1 MNSVRMMSCLMTAW
15 LCSACTV
22 APKPQ
27 PRLMTIQPPVL
38 VRVMSISSPSVV
50 STIEVEATIPDSF
63 DQSAWQLLQ
72 VRGVKVATDN
82 KAPVLR
88 FKLGVL
94 AGFTGCQTINGTYQ
108 RDGVNLW
115 VTSFYMDNQAC
126 YDVQTQHESF
136 EWMLMQVR
144 HIRLLKANGYLAF
157 VDGYNNLLA
166 EFKPLP

>member
-1 MNSVRMMSCLMTAW
+1 MNSVRMMSCLMMAW

-72 VRGVKVATDN
+72 VRGVKVATDS
-82 KAPVLR
+82 KAPYYVLSWGCYLVLQAV
-88 FKLGVL
+88 KLSMAPISVMALICGSRVL
-94 AGFTGCQTINGTYQ
+94 YG
-108 RDGVNLW
+108 
-115 VTSFYMDNQAC
+115 
-126 YDVQTQHESF
+126 
-136 EWMLMQVR
+136 
-144 HIRLLKANGYLAF
+144 
-157 VDGYNNLLA
+157 
-166 EFKPLP
+166 